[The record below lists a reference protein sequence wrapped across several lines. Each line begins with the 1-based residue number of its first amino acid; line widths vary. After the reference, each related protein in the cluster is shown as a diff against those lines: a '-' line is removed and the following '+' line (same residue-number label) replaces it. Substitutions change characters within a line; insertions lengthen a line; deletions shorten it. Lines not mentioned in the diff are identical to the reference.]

1 MRLIIMF
8 IAIALAAGAF
18 FLTMHFTA
26 TEPEK
31 GVPIAQP
38 QTVYKEVPTID
49 VYTAKEDIPI
59 GAVIKPET
67 LDIQPWPKHLKLED
81 MVEADPNQPNGLV
94 KMVARTP
101 FTKGEPIMLSR
112 LANEKDPNFL
122 AASLP
127 KGMRVVTIAVDQVS
141 GVGGFIFPGDR
152 VDVLITH
159 DVILSQHDEF
169 RPDGTKVEPKKD
181 AITEVLLSNIR
192 VLAVNQKSAL
202 HGGEPPILPATV
214 SLEVAASDAQKI
226 RLTENGNG
234 RMSLALRALKDKD
247 ELELARPSGVGDLS
261 RLTPPAYFPVL
272 YDSNGQANYVPR
284 VMGAASGRMPKGP
297 GLQGEPGAPPG
308 EEDMSDKSSI
318 TVVRGVKAEEVDVTR
333 P

>member
-1 MRLIIMF
+1 MF
-8 IAIALAAGAF
+8 VAIALAAGAF
-18 FLTMHFTA
+18 FITMHFTS
-26 TEPEK
+26 TEPDK
-31 GVPIAQP
+31 GIPIAQP

-49 VYTAKEDIPI
+49 VYTAKEDIAI
-59 GAVIKPET
+59 GAIIKPEM
-67 LDIQPWPKHLKLED
+67 LDIQPWPKHLKLDD
-81 MVEADPNQPNGLV
+81 MVEANPTQPSTLV
-94 KMVARTP
+94 RMVARTP
-101 FTKGEPIMLSR
+101 FTKGEPIMISR

-159 DVILSQHDEF
+159 DVTLSQHDEF
-169 RPDGTKVEPKKD
+169 RPDGSKVDPKKD

-192 VLAVNQKSAL
+192 VLAVNQKSAI
-202 HGGEPPILPATV
+202 HGGEPPLLPTTV
-214 SLEVAASDAQKI
+214 SLEVSASDAQKI
-226 RLTENGNG
+226 RLTESGNG

-247 ELELARPSGVGDLS
+247 EIELARPSGIGDLS

-284 VMGAASGRMPKGP
+284 VIGTAGDKMPKGP
-297 GLQGEPGAPPG
+297 DGLGGKG
-308 EEDMSDKSSI
+308 EETDASEKSAI